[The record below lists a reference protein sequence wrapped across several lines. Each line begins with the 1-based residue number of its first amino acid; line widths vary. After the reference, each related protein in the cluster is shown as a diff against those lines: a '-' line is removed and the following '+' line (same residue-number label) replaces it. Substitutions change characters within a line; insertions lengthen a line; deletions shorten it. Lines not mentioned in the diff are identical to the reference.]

1 MFGWLIKGEVNDD
14 AVRLKALADRV
25 ISKYLPLSRDD
36 LEAAVKRDFPGEQSF
51 FDRSDGTLVF
61 QEAPE
66 FTFGININFL
76 GTDDPVSGLTVSGI
90 DKYAGFSLNVSA
102 EGLWFCSAEDG
113 VFARVTAGSKKLV
126 KAMKA
131 KFGVPDQKELMGL

>member
-1 MFGWLIKGEVNDD
+1 MFGWLIKDRVNDD
-14 AVRLKALADRV
+14 AVRLKALADLVVSR
-25 ISKYLPLSRDD
+25 YLPLSRDE
-36 LEAAVKRDFPGEQSF
+36 LEAAVKQDFPGELSF
-51 FDRSDGTLVF
+51 VDSDRVVF

-66 FTFGININFL
+66 FTFAINVDWL
-76 GTDDPVSGLTVSGI
+76 GTGNPASGLTIMAI
-90 DKYAGFSLNVSA
+90 DKYAGFSLYANA

-113 VFARVTAGSKKLV
+113 VFARTTAGSKKLV